1 MLVLTGSFSL
11 LVTWTGAVMILLSLF
26 TVGSIFVFRRRG
38 MKAPYTAPAYPWLPL
53 FYIVTGAGILGLGVV
68 AEAGYL
74 LFGVAAF
81 VVLVLFHGLRM
92 RRKPA
97 ES

>member
-1 MLVLTGSFSL
+1 MC
-11 LVTWTGAVMILLSLF
+11 IRDSLF

-38 MKAPYTAPAYPWLPL
+38 MQAPYTAPAYPWLPL

-92 RRKPA
+92 RRKQA